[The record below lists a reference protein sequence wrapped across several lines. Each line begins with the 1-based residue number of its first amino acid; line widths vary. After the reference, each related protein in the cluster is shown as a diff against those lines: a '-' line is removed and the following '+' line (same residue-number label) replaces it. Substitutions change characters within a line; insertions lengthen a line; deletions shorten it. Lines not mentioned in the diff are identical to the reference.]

1 MLEFLDNKL
10 TNTKIP
16 IILFTVCLCVYIYI
30 YIYILKVKTG
40 DGLTS
45 LFTIQKPRLEFLE
58 SKLTNTK
65 IPIILFTVCMC
76 VSIYIYIY
84 YILKVKI

>member
-1 MLEFLDNKL
+1 MF
-10 TNTKIP
+10 
-16 IILFTVCLCVYIYI
+16 VCVYI

-76 VSIYIYIY
+76 VYIYIY
-84 YILKVKI
+84 YIKSQNLEKIQLDFN

>member
-1 MLEFLDNKL
+1 MLGFLDCKL

-16 IILFTVCLCVYIYI
+16 IILFTVYLCVYIYI

-40 DGLTS
+40 DRLTS
-45 LFTIQKPRLEFLE
+45 LFTIQKPMLEFLE

-65 IPIILFTVCMC
+65 IPINLFTVCMC

-84 YILKVKI
+84 ILY

>member
-1 MLEFLDNKL
+1 M
-10 TNTKIP
+10 
-16 IILFTVCLCVYIYI
+16 CIYI

-84 YILKVKI
+84 IYYIKRQNLEKIQLDFN